1 MFETRTLPNGVRV
14 LQAPQ
19 ADAQST
25 AAMVMYAA
33 GSRYERPE
41 ASGIAHFCE
50 HMFFKGTERR
60 PTAKDIAFEV
70 DAMGAE
76 FNAFT
81 GKEYTGYYIKCAKE
95 QTVRGL
101 DVLADMLLHSRFD
114 GDEIEREKGV
124 IVEELNMY
132 LDTPSDHLPDVYD
145 ELLYGDTPL
154 GRKIVG
160 SKDTVRAATRDT
172 FLEYIDEWYVPRR
185 MVVGLGGSVTDAA
198 LAAVE
203 QHFGGLGDRESGS
216 YEPFTGNGA
225 SGPEVRL
232 DVKDSDQLH
241 IRIGGGGLP
250 LGHPDRYVAQVL
262 SALLGG
268 GMSSRL
274 FSEVR
279 ERRGLAYY
287 VFAQHGQHLD
297 TGSLFAQAGV
307 DTSRAEE
314 AMSTIVGE
322 LRRIA
327 DDPVPAEE
335 LDKTKSYL
343 RGRLVLGLEDPRSVV
358 AFGLRGE
365 VLEGEA
371 RELPEILAGIDAVT
385 AEDVQR
391 LARELFAPEELR
403 LATVGPFDDQDQ
415 ARSLLATA
423 S

>member
-1 MFETRTLPNGVRV
+1 MFETHTLPNGVRV

-19 ADAQST
+19 ADAEST

-33 GSRYERPE
+33 GSRYERAE

-60 PTAKDIAFEV
+60 RTAKDIAFEV

-81 GKEYTGYYIKCAKE
+81 GKEYTGYYIKCARE
-95 QTVRGL
+95 QTERAL

-114 GDEIEREKGV
+114 GEEIEREKGV

-160 SKDTVRAATRDT
+160 SKETVRAATRET
-172 FLEYIDEWYVPRR
+172 FLDYIGEWYVPRR
-185 MVVGLGGSVTDAA
+185 TVVGLGGAVTDLA
-198 LAAVE
+198 LGAVE
-203 QHFGGLGDRESGS
+203 EHFGGLGDRESGS
-216 YEPFTGNGA
+216 FEPFTANGA
-225 SGPEVRL
+225 TGPEIRL
-232 DVKDSDQLH
+232 DVRDSDQLH
-241 IRIGGGGLP
+241 IRIGGGGLS
-250 LGHPDRYVAQVL
+250 LSDPDRYVAQVL
-262 SALLGG
+262 SAILGG

-297 TGSLFAQAGV
+297 TGSMFAQAGV
-307 DTSRAEE
+307 DTARADE
-314 AMSTIVGE
+314 AMATIVGQ
-322 LRRIA
+322 LRRMA
-327 DDPVPAEE
+327 SEPVPAAE
-335 LDKTKSYL
+335 LEKTKSYL
-343 RGRLVLGLEDPRSVV
+343 RGRLVLGLEDPRSIV

-365 VLEGEA
+365 VLEGKA
-371 RELPEILAGIDAVT
+371 RELPEILAGFDAVT

-391 LARELFAPEELR
+391 LAARLFAPEELR
-403 LATVGPFDDQDQ
+403 LATVGPYDDEDK
-415 ARSLLATA
+415 ARALLIDA
-423 S
+423 

>member
-1 MFETRTLPNGVRV
+1 VRV
-14 LQAPQ
+14 LEARQ

-41 ASGIAHFCE
+41 SSGIAHFCE

-70 DAMGAE
+70 DAMGGE

-81 GKEYTGYYIKCAKE
+81 GKEYTGYYIKCAQDQVEKA
-95 QTVRGL
+95 L

-114 GDEIEREKGV
+114 GQEIEREKGV

-160 SKDTVRAATRDT
+160 SKDTVRAATRET
-172 FLEYIDEWYVPRR
+172 FLEYLERWYVPRR
-185 MVVGLGGSVTDAA
+185 MVVGLGGAVTDAA
-198 LAAVE
+198 VASVE
-203 QHFGGLGDRESGS
+203 RHFGGLGDRDSGS
-216 YEPFTGNGA
+216 FEPFSANGA

-241 IRIGGGGLP
+241 IRVGGGGLP
-250 LGHPDRYVAQVL
+250 LSHPDRYVAQVL
-262 SALLGG
+262 SAVLGG

-314 AMSTIVGE
+314 AVSTIVGE
-322 LRRIA
+322 LRRMA
-327 DDPVPAEE
+327 DEPVPEQE
-335 LDKTKSYL
+335 LAKTKSFL
-343 RGRLVLGLEDPRSVV
+343 RGRLVLGLEDPRSIV

-371 RELPEILAGIDAVT
+371 RELPEVLAGLDAVT

-391 LARELFAPEELR
+391 LAGELFAPAELR
-403 LATVGPFDDQDQ
+403 LATVGPYDDEDR
-415 ARSLLATA
+415 ARSLLAA
-423 S
+423 A